1 MDSIAFC
8 SITTGN
14 FEHAIRQVFKK
25 PNIVIVELHT
35 IQLFLGNLINM

>member
-8 SITTGN
+8 SITN

-25 PNIVIVELHT
+25 PNIVIVEFHT
-35 IQLFLGNLINM
+35 IQLFLETS